1 MLSLP
6 NELVAL
12 ILVHLSEGSEIDESS
27 WPLRSSSNGWLLL
40 AQTCRRIYD
49 VAVSTQH
56 LWQRLAVFSQT
67 GGLDTA
73 LSRSG
78 DLEIDLI
85 FHQPHVIPS
94 AFTLLASHAAQIR
107 SLIIVETDRNTLC
120 ALRFLFSRPMPALTT
135 CQFHLARRS
144 IRLPHRSS
152 AMWFTV
158 DSALLPNLRT
168 LQLRMV
174 PLDWSS
180 NAIPSLRRLSLW
192 NASPQFFTSCR
203 RFLDILESFT
213 ALEHLEIRNTPLF
226 APPRQCT
233 ERVVA
238 LPYLHTLILESS
250 HYNEISALLSHLQ
263 LSESANV
270 EIHMHLDINT
280 ELLCRRLVTLSH
292 LLPRNPTRLP
302 ILASADSASF
312 DFNRGFVFVECSA
325 LAHAKPG
332 RLSALLKSAS
342 AASSDQLGWRYTPS
356 QAAVHFAGLLQHA
369 PLRVLDL
376 RLAWPHAGET
386 SAASGMFEY
395 VFLTFSELE
404 ELVYCGGANEASN
417 RQLLDVLTNGALPR
431 LHVLRL
437 GEWSGELVSLL
448 VEVLQMRI
456 MAGLRPSQLDIQLVV
471 GGESVSDGALQVLYG
486 LVDGDVRVR

>member
-1 MLSLP
+1 
-6 NELVAL
+6 
-12 ILVHLSEGSEIDESS
+12 
-27 WPLRSSSNGWLLL
+27 
-40 AQTCRRIYD
+40 
-49 VAVSTQH
+49 
-56 LWQRLAVFSQT
+56 
-67 GGLDTA
+67 
-73 LSRSG
+73 
-78 DLEIDLI
+78 
-85 FHQPHVIPS
+85 
-94 AFTLLASHAAQIR
+94 
-107 SLIIVETDRNTLC
+107 
-120 ALRFLFSRPMPALTT
+120 
-135 CQFHLARRS
+135 
-144 IRLPHRSS
+144 
-152 AMWFTV
+152 MWFTV
-158 DSALLPNLRT
+158 DSALLPNLCT
-168 LQLRMV
+168 LQLGMV

-263 LSESANV
+263 LSSSASV
-270 EIHMHLDINT
+270 EIHLDINT

-292 LLPRNPTRLP
+292 LLPRNPVRLP

-325 LAHAKPG
+325 PAHANPG
-332 RLSALLKSAS
+332 RLRALLKSAS
-342 AASSDQLGWRYTPS
+342 AASSDRLGWRYTPS
-356 QAAVHFAGLLQHA
+356 QAAVHFAGRLQHA
-369 PLRVLDL
+369 PLRALEL
-376 RLAWPHAGET
+376 RFACPHADET
-386 SAASGMFEY
+386 CAASGMFEY

-456 MAGLRPSQLDIQLVV
+456 MAGLRPSQLDIQIVV
-471 GGESVSDGALQVLYG
+471 GGESVSEGALQVLYG